1 MDKINLSA
9 SGLFLDVAEMPAGQI
24 VDDAD
29 FRATC
34 EQVIRQRR
42 ADEGGA
48 SRHQHKFSAP
58 KSLRRCHARTAPSI
72 IFTNFC
78 SSLTLSYSGAIA
90 RAARPMFCSFLASA
104 TSN

>member
-1 MDKINLSA
+1 MKNGVHPLHRRAGDARFSQVCMDEINLSA
-9 SGLFLDVAEMPAGQI
+9 SGMFLDVAEMPAGQI

-34 EQVIRQRR
+34 EQVVRQRR

-58 KSLRRCHARTAPSI
+58 KSLRRCHAFTAPSI

-78 SSLTLSYSGAIA
+78 SSLTLS
-90 RAARPMFCSFLASA
+90 
-104 TSN
+104 